1 MQNFRNYYQIL
12 GVPKD
17 ASADEIKKAYR
28 RLARQ
33 LHPDV
38 NPGDKSAEDRF
49 KDINEA
55 YDILSD
61 LDKRAQYDRF
71 SKFWKQKGFQGKQG
85 VRLPNF
91 KTWGNGKANSK
102 RIADDV
108 DFSDYSDFNK
118 FLDQVL
124 GRRREV
130 RMATANDAPITSSE
144 PWNTASKKTS
154 YVANSREPRRENVD
168 REIRREPRDTGDRE
182 IRREPRD
189 TGDREI
195 RREPRDTGDREIR
208 REPRD
213 IGDREIRREPR
224 DTGDREIRREP
235 RDTGDREIRREP
247 RDTGDREIRRDI
259 EARLTLRLEKAYSG
273 GTERIRLEDGRSI
286 EVTLPP
292 AMVSGQRIRLR
303 NQGIGGGDLYLKITV
318 SPHPFFRLEI
328 SDICCELP
336 LTPCEAV
343 LGGDI
348 EVPTLD
354 GRVKMKLPP
363 GVTSGKRL
371 RLAGKGYPTGNGDR
385 GDQLVEILVLIPKE
399 ISDEERE
406 LYEKLREVESFK
418 PRQDLYN

>member
-1 MQNFRNYYQIL
+1 MQNFRNYYLIL

-61 LDKRAQYDRF
+61 IDKRAQYDQF

-91 KTWGNGKANSK
+91 KTWGNSKATRK
-102 RIADDV
+102 KPAEDV

-130 RMATANDAPITSSE
+130 RMATANDAPRVDSYE
-144 PWNTASKKTS
+144 PWSTASKKTS
-154 YVANSREPRRENVD
+154 YVANSREDRRDVDD
-168 REIRREPRDTGDRE
+168 REIRRDIVDRE
-182 IRREPRD
+182 
-189 TGDREI
+189 T
-195 RREPRDTGDREIR
+195 
-208 REPRD
+208 
-213 IGDREIRREPR
+213 
-224 DTGDREIRREP
+224 
-235 RDTGDREIRREP
+235 
-247 RDTGDREIRRDI
+247 RRDI
-259 EARLTLRLEKAYSG
+259 EARLTLPLERAYSG
-273 GTERIRLEDGRSI
+273 GTERIRLEDGRAI
-286 EVTLPP
+286 EVNLPP

-318 SPHPFFRLEI
+318 SPHPFFRLEM
-328 SDICCELP
+328 SEICCELP
-336 LTPCEAV
+336 LTPSEAV

-354 GRVKMKLPP
+354 GLVKMKLPP

-371 RLAGKGYPTGNGDR
+371 RLANKGYPTGNGDR
-385 GDQLVEILVLIPKE
+385 GDQLVEIQVLIPKE
-399 ISDEERE
+399 ISEEERE
-406 LYEKLREVESFK
+406 LYEKLRQIETFK
-418 PRQDLYN
+418 PRQDLSI

>member
-1 MQNFRNYYQIL
+1 MQNFRNYYLIL

-17 ASADEIKKAYR
+17 ATADEIKKAYR

-61 LDKRAQYDRF
+61 LDKRAQYDQF

-91 KTWGNGKANSK
+91 KTWGNGKATRK
-102 RIADDV
+102 KPAEEV

-130 RMATANDAPITSSE
+130 RMATANDAPRSASYE
-144 PWNTASKKTS
+144 PWSTASKKTS
-154 YVANSREPRRENVD
+154 YVANSREDRRELDDRDTRRETVDRDSRRETFDRDTRRETVD
-168 REIRREPRDTGDRE
+168 RETRRDVDDREMRREAVDRE
-182 IRREPRD
+182 MRRE
-189 TGDREI
+189 TVDRE
-195 RREPRDTGDREIR
+195 P
-208 REPRD
+208 
-213 IGDREIRREPR
+213 
-224 DTGDREIRREP
+224 
-235 RDTGDREIRREP
+235 
-247 RDTGDREIRRDI
+247 RRDI
-259 EARLTLRLEKAYSG
+259 EARLTLPLERAYSG

-286 EVTLPP
+286 EVNMPP

-303 NQGIGGGDLYLKITV
+303 NQGMGGGDLYLKITV
-318 SPHPFFRLEI
+318 SPHPFFRLEM

-336 LTPCEAV
+336 LTPSEAV

-354 GRVKMKLPP
+354 GLVKMKLPP

-371 RLAGKGYPTGNGDR
+371 RLANKGYPTGNGDR
-385 GDQLVEILVLIPKE
+385 GDQLVEIQVLIPKE
-399 ISDEERE
+399 ISEEERE
-406 LYEKLREVESFK
+406 LYEKLRQVESFK
-418 PRQDLYN
+418 PRQDLSV

>member
-1 MQNFRNYYQIL
+1 MQNFRNYYLIL

-17 ASADEIKKAYR
+17 ASADEIQKAYR

-33 LHPDV
+33 VHPDV
-38 NPGDKSAEDRF
+38 NPGDKSAVDRF

-61 LDKRAQYDRF
+61 IDKRAQYDQF

-91 KTWGNGKANSK
+91 KTWGNSKATRK
-102 RIADDV
+102 KTAEDV

-130 RMATANDAPITSSE
+130 RMATANDAPRVDSYE

-154 YVANSREPRRENVD
+154 YVANSREDRRDVDDREIRRETVD
-168 REIRREPRDTGDRE
+168 REIRRDIVDRVIRRDVDDRE
-182 IRREPRD
+182 IRRD
-189 TGDREI
+189 IVDRE
-195 RREPRDTGDREIR
+195 T
-208 REPRD
+208 
-213 IGDREIRREPR
+213 
-224 DTGDREIRREP
+224 
-235 RDTGDREIRREP
+235 
-247 RDTGDREIRRDI
+247 RRDI
-259 EARLTLRLEKAYSG
+259 EARLTLPLERAYSG
-273 GTERIRLEDGRSI
+273 GTERIRMEDGRAI
-286 EVTLPP
+286 EVNLPP

-303 NQGIGGGDLYLKITV
+303 NQGMGGGDLYLKITV
-318 SPHPFFRLEI
+318 SPHPFFRLEM
-328 SDICCELP
+328 SEICCELP
-336 LTPCEAV
+336 LTPSEAV

-354 GRVKMKLPP
+354 GLVKMKLPP

-371 RLAGKGYPTGNGDR
+371 RLANKGYPTGNGDR
-385 GDQLVEILVLIPKE
+385 GDQLVEIQVLIPKE
-399 ISDEERE
+399 ISEEERE
-406 LYEKLREVESFK
+406 LYEKLRQVESFK
-418 PRQDLYN
+418 PRQDLSV